1 MPSVGGDAITCSIV
15 QENVEKPKERILPG
29 KMLLNFDHLLD
40 HFNWDLDNKK
50 TNKIKPASNLTFT
63 AKKLK
68 SKVKTK
74 QKKNQENRRDSDEVD
89 YQTDDFETDVEQ
101 FQFTLGQLSI
111 LLKKREG
118 RDSSSQEIREE
129 NKKKG
134 TTIKV

>member
-1 MPSVGGDAITCSIV
+1 MVHKVVPSVGGDAVTCSIV

-50 TNKIKPASNLTFT
+50 TNKQPASNLTFT

-89 YQTDDFETDVEQ
+89 YQTDDFETDVEE

-118 RDSSSQEIREE
+118 RDSSSQ
-129 NKKKG
+129 
-134 TTIKV
+134 